1 MYYRVRAVM
10 VTFGSR
16 VDSKTS
22 KPLFNKDAWG
32 KAKNLFKEILLGFYS
47 DPPGINFYRFEIDKN
62 GEVKKDRSGMELL
75 KCGRGTSLTEA
86 AHHLYNITFKH
97 LVGIELGDTLFR
109 ERRHRQNVDILH
121 HTITKTTLELVI
133 TILGTLTFC
142 KHW

>member
-1 MYYRVRAVM
+1 VSDRLEVQV
-10 VTFGSR
+10 R
-16 VDSKTS
+16 VDSKIS
-22 KPLFNKDAWG
+22 KPIFNKDAWG
-32 KAKNLFKEILLGFYS
+32 KAKNLLKEILLGFYS

-62 GEVKKDRSGMELL
+62 GEVKKDRYGMELL
-75 KCGRGTSLTEA
+75 KCGRGTNLTEA
-86 AHHLYNITFKH
+86 AHRLYNITFKH

-133 TILGTLTFC
+133 TILGTLTCC